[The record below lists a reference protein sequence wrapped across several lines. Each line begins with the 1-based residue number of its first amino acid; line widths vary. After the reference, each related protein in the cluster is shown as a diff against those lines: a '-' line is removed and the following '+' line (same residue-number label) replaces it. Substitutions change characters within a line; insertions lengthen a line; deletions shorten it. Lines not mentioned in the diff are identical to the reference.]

1 MTRTL
6 ISACIVALVLTGCGG
21 GPIPVEPAGGI
32 GDGADPLPDLPTAGP
47 YPFADLTI
55 TVEHPDA
62 DTVEYR
68 ISCEGDTADVIGND
82 AISGVA
88 ACARLAEPMVQTRLI
103 TPPAPEDRVCTE
115 IYGGPDVARL
125 VGTLN
130 EVAVD
135 TTIDR
140 TNGCGISDWD
150 NLLAEVFPP
159 AIGA

>member
-1 MTRTL
+1 MRRLLALMAIATL
-6 ISACIVALVLTGCGG
+6 LVAACGG
-21 GPIPVEPAGGI
+21 ESADDSIPVEP
-32 GDGADPLPDLPTAGP
+32 DGEPLPDLPTGGP

-68 ISCEGDTADVIGND
+68 ISCQGDTAEVIGND
-82 AISGVA
+82 AISGVD

-103 TPPAPEDRVCTE
+103 TPPAPADRVCTE
-115 IYGGPDVARL
+115 IYGGPDTARI

-130 EVAVD
+130 ERSVN

-150 NLLAEVFPP
+150 NLLAGVLPT
-159 AIGA
+159 AIGVTE